1 MAAAALTVDQ
11 GGPEVLLHGPEVA
24 PGLAIADIQGLGRQ
38 TEGAAAADFP
48 QEIGAAS
55 AHYAGT
61 VGTGEPDF
69 YLQLHDT
76 ICTWIT
82 YRCQG
87 SRGDFE
93 VGDGRSSGGETGDC
107 T

>member
-11 GGPEVLLHGPEVA
+11 GGPEVLLHGAEVA
-24 PGLAIADIQGLGRQ
+24 PGLAVADIQCMGRQ
-38 TEGAAAADFP
+38 TQGATAADFP

-61 VGTGEPDF
+61 VGIGEPDF
-69 YLQLHDT
+69 YLQLHAS
-76 ICTWIT
+76 ICTRIT
-82 YRCQG
+82 YRCQV

-93 VGDGRSSGGETGDC
+93 AGDGRPGGGGTVA
-107 T
+107 